1 MSHELPTL
9 VNLMARLRGPD
20 GCPWDRKQTHE
31 SLKTHLLEETY
42 EVLEAIDEGTPE
54 TLKEELGDVLLQIL
68 FHTQIASERSEF
80 TFEDVAEQLASK
92 LIRRHPHVFDRQS
105 GEQAIKNSDEVLQR
119 WEDIKNRE
127 RQDTSKSH
135 SALEGIPKVSPA
147 LQRAY
152 QVQKRAAQSGFD
164 WATISPVLDKLWE
177 EFEELFEATSKMPGL
192 RPAQDQPSTHT
203 AELHKHVEAEL
214 GDVLF
219 SLVNVARF
227 LKVNPEE
234 ALRNTTNRFMRR
246 FAYVEQQAEKNG
258 RAIKDYSE
266 AELDHWWEE
275 AKRHEPPCLD
285 SLEPH
290 SSNTP

>member
-1 MSHELPTL
+1 
-9 VNLMARLRGPD
+9 MARLRGPD

-31 SLKTHLLEETY
+31 SLKPHLLEETY
-42 EVLEAIDEGTPE
+42 ELLEAIDEGTPE

-80 TFEDVAEQLASK
+80 TFEDVAEQLSTK
-92 LIRRHPHVFDRQS
+92 LIRRHPHVFDRPI
-105 GEQAIKNSDEVLQR
+105 GEHAIKNSEEVLQR
-119 WEDIKNRE
+119 WEDIKSRE
-127 RQDTSKSH
+127 REDTAKGN

-177 EFEELFEATSKMPGL
+177 EFEELFEATSKTAGL
-192 RPAQDQPSTHT
+192 RPAQDQPSTRT
-203 AELHKHVEAEL
+203 AEHHRQVEAEL

-234 ALRNTTNRFMRR
+234 ALRKTTNRFMQR
-246 FAYVEQQAEKNG
+246 FAYVEQQAQQNG

-266 AELDHWWEE
+266 AELDQWWEE
-275 AKRHEPPCLD
+275 AKTNEQPFLD
-285 SLEPH
+285 SLETP